1 MTTILRIF
9 PLKVWIGIGV
19 VALIL
24 ALYGAYRFQEA
35 RANRAVAEART
46 ATATADA
53 LDKVATET
61 TDIRQDQQEKSRAVE
76 EIKGSDTRLPDGY
89 GRELER
95 LRNNGD
101 RNPR

>member
-1 MTTILRIF
+1 MIGAVIRFF
-9 PLKVWIGIGV
+9 PAKVWAAIGV
-19 VALIL
+19 VALVV
-24 ALYGAYRFQEA
+24 ALFGAYKFQEA

-46 ATATADA
+46 ATVTADA

-76 EIKGSDTRLPDGY
+76 EIEGSDTRLPDGY

-95 LRNNGD
+95 VRRGNSD
-101 RNPR
+101 SR

>member
-1 MTTILRIF
+1 MTTILRLF

-35 RANRAVAEART
+35 RANRAVAEARQ
-46 ATATADA
+46 ATVTVDA

-61 TDIRQDQQEKSRAVE
+61 EAVRQDQQEKQREVD
-76 EIKGSDTRLPDGY
+76 EIPGSSDRLPDGY
-89 GRELER
+89 GDALER
-95 LRNNGD
+95 VRRGNSD
-101 RNPR
+101 SR

>member
-1 MTTILRIF
+1 MTAILRIF

-46 ATATADA
+46 ATVTANA

-61 TDIRQDQQEKSRAVE
+61 TDIRHDQQEKQREVD
-76 EIKGSDTRLPDGY
+76 EIPGSSDRLPDGY
-89 GRELER
+89 GADLQR
-95 LRNNGD
+95 LRD
-101 RNPR
+101 RERRNP

>member
-1 MTTILRIF
+1 MTAILRIF
-9 PLKVWIGIGV
+9 PIKVWIGIGV

-35 RANRAVAEART
+35 RANRAVSEARQ
-46 ATATADA
+46 ATVTSDA
-53 LDKVATET
+53 LGTVATET
-61 TDIRQDQQEKSRAVE
+61 AAENVETKEKQRAVD
-76 EIKGSDTRLPDGY
+76 EIQGSDTLLPDGY

-95 LRNNGD
+95 LRDNGN

>member
-1 MTTILRIF
+1 MTAILRIF
-9 PLKVWIGIGV
+9 PLKVWVGIGV

-35 RANRAVAEART
+35 RANRAVAEARQ

-61 TDIRQDQQEKSRAVE
+61 PAIRDDQKDRENEVSTIPGAE
-76 EIKGSDTRLPDGY
+76 TRLPDNF
-89 GRELER
+89 GRDLER
-95 LRNNGD
+95 VRQRPAN
-101 RNPR
+101 RNP